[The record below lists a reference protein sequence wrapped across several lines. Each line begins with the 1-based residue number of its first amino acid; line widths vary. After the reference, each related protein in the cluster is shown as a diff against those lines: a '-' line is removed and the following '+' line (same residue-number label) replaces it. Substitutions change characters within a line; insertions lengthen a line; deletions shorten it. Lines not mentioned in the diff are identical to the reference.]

1 MIKQL
6 LLITALLSASAAA
19 NDETLAKQLID
30 NAYAKVGLSYKFNE
44 AEVRWDGG
52 ATNKPIGARFEIGTK
67 YKNFTFGYSHHSNL
81 QTGFPFNDDR
91 EYFKDEFFIDYEI
104 KLSEVF

>member
-1 MIKQL
+1 MIKRL
-6 LLITALLSASAAA
+6 LIITALFSFNANA

-44 AEVRWDGG
+44 AEVLWDGG

-104 KLSEVF
+104 KLSEIF

>member
-1 MIKQL
+1 MKNILFL
-6 LLITALLSASAAA
+6 LLSISFAA
-19 NDETLAKQLID
+19 NSSDDDLANKLID
-30 NAYAKVGLSYKFNE
+30 NVYAKVGLGYKFNE
-44 AEVRWDGG
+44 SEVRWDGG
-52 ATNKPIGARFEIGTK
+52 ATNKPISARIEIGTK

-104 KLSEVF
+104 KLSELF